1 MGNLTTLFLPAF
13 VLSIGCSSTT
23 SYVKSPETTLGRVV
37 VYRNGVAYFERYAEV
52 AGDAL
57 DMQVPADKVD
67 DFLKSLTVADAVTNK
82 PEPISYPTDVPSSG
96 TGLIDMKI
104 QLTGSKPH
112 KLKLTYVTE
121 SPSWKPSYRIT
132 LGKAGKVNVQAWAIV
147 DNTSGEDWRAVRLG
161 VGASSAM
168 SFRFDLRH
176 IRVVERE
183 TLRAEDMF
191 AQAPPLGG
199 SSYGAQ
205 QVPVMKNVLA
215 EINDE
220 ALMTGAEDLKKE
232 AESSGQGTKVKLATV
247 ASKTGGKSRG
257 SLAKASAPPP
267 APMAAA
273 AAPAGEPSADL
284 DMPAPH
290 RAAANQ
296 QNFAQLTQ
304 SLARTR
310 GQIIV
315 EGYATKDDSDKMAAS
330 LQRANRARET
340 LIKNGVAPEQVVA
353 MGRGEQPG
361 KNGGVRI
368 VEMPAKPPATAEAR
382 DASGTKA
389 GAPSGNEPIGTSHF
403 ESDSPMTV
411 LRGTSAMVSILH
423 ADAEGEVVYLFDA
436 ESPRGNAQYPFR
448 SVRLRNPTESAL
460 ESGPVTVFGEGRF
473 IGEGLSEPIP
483 AHAQAFIP
491 FALDRQIV
499 VERKDTERD
508 SIHRIMTVQRGV
520 FHTELQHVR
529 HSVLA
534 LHNRLTE
541 KVTVYVKHTVPA
553 GYTLGKTA
561 NTTERLGD
569 AYLFR
574 VQIEPGSKI
583 DLTIEESTPVFS
595 TTDIRTP
602 EGMGLI
608 RAYLSSAVVDGPL
621 KKQVDE
627 LLHLNTEMANIE
639 QKIATTRDQ
648 MAEYRTRMDE
658 LHAQIVTLRMVKT
671 TSGALLNN
679 LEKKLSEITDKL
691 SKATV
696 AVVGLQEQLMV
707 ARIRFQDGVAE
718 LSLVDQ
724 QADKPTEKP
733 TDKPAEKPADKPA
746 EKPKKTSKG

>member
-1 MGNLTTLFLPAF
+1 MRNITAFFLPAF
-13 VLSIGCSSTT
+13 ALSLGCSSTT

-52 AGDAL
+52 TGDAL
-57 DMQVPADKVD
+57 NMQVPADKVD

-104 QLTGSKPH
+104 QLSGSKPH

-132 LGKAGKVNVQAWAIV
+132 LGQGGKVNVQAWAIV
-147 DNTSGEDWRAVRLG
+147 DNTSGEDWKAVKLG

-183 TLRAEDMF
+183 TLRAEDLF

-205 QVPVMKNVLA
+205 QGPVMKNVLA
-215 EINDE
+215 EIDDRLLMNEEKEERKMPQPVAVAALSASSHPAGAPKPKTLPRSTKASAALRSDE
-220 ALMTGAEDLKKE
+220 ALE
-232 AESSGQGTKVKLATV
+232 AP
-247 ASKTGGKSRG
+247 
-257 SLAKASAPPP
+257 ASAP
-267 APMAAA
+267 
-273 AAPAGEPSADL
+273 AAP
-284 DMPAPH
+284 
-290 RAAANQ
+290 NQ
-296 QNFAQLTQ
+296 QNFAQLSQ
-304 SLARTR
+304 SLNQTR
-310 GQIIV
+310 GQIVV
-315 EGYATKDDSDKMAAS
+315 EGYATRDDSDKMAAS
-330 LQRANRARET
+330 LQRANRAREN
-340 LIKNGVAPEQVVA
+340 LIKNGIAPERVVA
-353 MGRGEQPG
+353 TGRGEQPG

-368 VEMPAKPPATAEAR
+368 VEVPGKPQPTAQPTDALPAK
-382 DASGTKA
+382 A
-389 GAPSGNEPIGTSHF
+389 GSSNGNEPIGTSHF

-411 LRGTSAMVSILH
+411 PRGTSAMVSILH
-423 ADAEGEVVYLFDA
+423 ADADGEVVYLYDS
-436 ESPRGNAQYPFR
+436 ESSRGNAQYPFR
-448 SVRLRNPTESAL
+448 SVRLKNPTDSAL

-499 VERKDTERD
+499 VDRNDSERD
-508 SIHRIMTVQRGV
+508 SIRRIITVQRGV

-529 HSVLA
+529 RTVLT
-534 LHNRLTE
+534 LNNRLSE
-541 KVTVYVKHTVPA
+541 KATVYVKHSVPA

-561 NTTERLGD
+561 NAHERLGE

-574 VQIEPGSKI
+574 VQIEPSAKTE
-583 DLTIEESTPVFS
+583 LTIEESTPVFS
-595 TTDIRTP
+595 TTDIRSP
-602 EGMGLI
+602 EGMGLV
-608 RAYLSSAVVDGPL
+608 RAYLSSAAVDGPL
-621 KKQVDE
+621 KKQVDD
-627 LLHLNTEMANIE
+627 LLHLNTEMTNIE

-658 LHAQIVTLRMVKT
+658 LHAQIVTLRAVKA

-696 AVVGLQEQLMV
+696 AVVGFQEQLMV

-718 LSLVDQ
+718 LSLENKSD
-724 QADKPTEKP
+724 T
-733 TDKPAEKPADKPA
+733 
-746 EKPKKTSKG
+746 KTQ